1 MFPEKGLERLL
12 GLVESLSKK
21 IADIDRAGFLDASV
35 LGETVHPQ
43 NFNTLRRIRD
53 EDGSVIEE
61 EEQFTELASNEF
73 LMQQL
78 RTLMDLGGREMLE
91 SLPDGIH
98 SGLVKSGAKGVFFYF
113 QAPASEGGTHH
124 FWKYFDLKD
133 QRIIDNRYII
143 ANTIACDRDT
153 IRVIDPEMFR
163 SVFDLQE
170 KVIEETVRSFEEQRA
185 LESAPRSVD
194 PIQQTVATVLQ
205 GYLNH
210 PDVDR
215 RHTIEIIRFLNQ
227 PMLAVQVRDLRQ
239 AYKEFQRM
247 GDIKTL
253 LNTIDD
259 FRNKFGTQETNSSNG
274 KPGPFK
280 KLNREDLRL
289 ICFDIVTGG

>member
-1 MFPEKGLERLL
+1 M
-12 GLVESLSKK
+12 
-21 IADIDRAGFLDASV
+21 
-35 LGETVHPQ
+35 
-43 NFNTLRRIRD
+43 
-53 EDGSVIEE
+53 
-61 EEQFTELASNEF
+61 
-73 LMQQL
+73 
-78 RTLMDLGGREMLE
+78 
-91 SLPDGIH
+91 
-98 SGLVKSGAKGVFFYF
+98 
-113 QAPASEGGTHH
+113 
-124 FWKYFDLKD
+124 KD

-153 IRVIDPEMFR
+153 PRVVDPEMFR

-170 KVIEETVRSFEEQRA
+170 KVIEETIRSFQEQRA

-215 RHTIEIIRFLNQ
+215 RHAIDTIRFLNQ
-227 PMLAVQVRDLRQ
+227 PMLAVQVRELRQ
-239 AYKEFQRM
+239 AYKEFQRI

-259 FRNKFGTQETNSSNG
+259 LRNKFGTQETNSSNG
-274 KPGPFK
+274 KPGPVS

-289 ICFDIVTGG
+289 ICFDLVTGG